1 MPFDFRWKCRW
12 NIRWRKMWAFLPAG
26 FLHRIPCLFHVLTL
40 HGMCP
45 TNRRQWADS
54 LVSLAA
60 LLHRQYKT
68 ARTETRRLLLLK
80 SWQKTVQTSASRG
93 YVLLDIK
100 MAFMPSVVW
109 CHKGHTRI
117 LKLSAGC
124 GHTRGV
130 LKTWKNTDHRWYKN
144 WLVRNATF
152 FDPNFQMHSIWNRW
166 VCSSQ
171 YCLPR
176 QKGLSA
182 SSDSP
187 LAFWRVLKKLF
198 V

>member
-1 MPFDFRWKCRW
+1 MKQTVPFDVANNRTRRTCISISAGMQMEHSLK
-12 NIRWRKMWAFLPAG
+12 KMCAFLPAG
-26 FLHRIPCLFHVLTL
+26 FLHLIPCLFHVLTI
-40 HGMCP
+40 HRMCP

-68 ARTETRRLLLLK
+68 ARTETRRHLRLK
-80 SWQKTVQTSASRG
+80 LRQMTTQTSASRG

-130 LKTWKNTDHRWYKN
+130 FKTWKNTDHRRCKN
-144 WLVRNATF
+144 RRVRNATF
-152 FDPNFQMHSIWNRW
+152 FDPNFQIHS
-166 VCSSQ
+166 S
-171 YCLPR
+171 
-176 QKGLSA
+176 
-182 SSDSP
+182 
-187 LAFWRVLKKLF
+187 
-198 V
+198 